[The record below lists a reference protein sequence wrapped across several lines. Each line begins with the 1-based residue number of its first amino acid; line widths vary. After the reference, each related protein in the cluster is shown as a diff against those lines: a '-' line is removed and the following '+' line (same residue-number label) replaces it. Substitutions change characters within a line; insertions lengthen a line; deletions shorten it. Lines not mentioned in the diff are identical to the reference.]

1 MVSLATG
8 VDETA
13 VKVNSVT
20 RSLSLSKQ
28 KKEFI
33 IKPLRCLWNNMY
45 FYGKHKSDIYMRLQY
60 RLLTFFLSSFFILFS
75 VQIFSNTNLDSASVY
90 SHAESAPMG
99 VRSNPRDLSKYLTK
113 PFSDD
118 ASKILSISY
127 WIAQNISYD
136 ISLHHPATYTSKK
149 VLQSGTAKADGFV
162 QLFVDLCTYS
172 DIPAI
177 AVYGYK
183 RNFDQMPGDTLFR
196 SNHVWALVKQ
206 NRDWHI
212 YDPALASGTVSF
224 KKDLFADVGK
234 SSQDIVI
241 PIEQLKYTK
250 KFNPVWID
258 IAPEKAALTHHPIIP
273 LFQLLKYPVHIQT
286 FAKGN
291 KAVSSYLSKNEGE
304 NIKNK
309 KIDSYAE
316 NPPAEQYV
324 TTAEESVRHNPYNA
338 RDMAYLYYKSI
349 HLHKKDT
356 YIPET
361 ESFIGSFDVLQP
373 MRKHAY
379 IADSLFE
386 IAEDNNEREYD
397 ILKARSERWEDS
409 LINKNK
415 MYTKIL
421 KTRLRE
427 NEQYIK
433 KINRVQDKLNKS
445 LVEITENTGIHP
457 NEIIENTNR
466 PAQKDN
472 DEMYSAYFL
481 KKQIDSLSLV
491 ADSTLQKFYSRED
504 KVFADLYGGSR
515 KNQYHISIC
524 YQNIS
529 EQLQGILQY
538 KKNNIQLVYYSE
550 DTIIKPKL
558 EQNLKKAEKLR
569 KEFLDAFIPALEEYQ
584 KSCFDIVKNYTDI
597 MSEQLELIVELKE
610 NSVKEKNED
619 NIYRQTVEKFED
631 NMREMAKIITV
642 QQEQITILAE
652 MLKKEVHDMN
662 STLSYL
668 EREED
673 YEKIRNDTYETFIEN
688 RADMEEEMLDRISDE
703 VGDVLKILTKM
714 LEK

>member
-1 MVSLATG
+1 M
-8 VDETA
+8 
-13 VKVNSVT
+13 K
-20 RSLSLSKQ
+20 
-28 KKEFI
+28 F
-33 IKPLRCLWNNMY
+33 
-45 FYGKHKSDIYMRLQY
+45 QY
-60 RLLTFFLSSFFILFS
+60 RLLTFFLGSYFSLFS
-75 VQIFSNTNLDSASVY
+75 VQVFSNTTLDSASVY
-90 SHAESAPMG
+90 SHAESAPLG
-99 VRSNPRDLSKYLTK
+99 VRSNPRDLSTYLTK

-136 ISLHHPATYTSKK
+136 ISLHQPATYSSKK

-162 QLFVDLCTYS
+162 QLFVELCTHS
-172 DIPAI
+172 NIPAI

-196 SNHVWALVKQ
+196 SNHVWVLAQQ
-206 NRDWHI
+206 NQNWHI
-212 YDPALASGTVSF
+212 YDPTLASGSISF

-234 SSQDIVI
+234 PPQDIVI
-241 PIEQLKYTK
+241 PIEQLLYTK
-250 KFNPVWID
+250 KFNPAWLD
-258 IAPEKAALTHHPIIP
+258 IAPEKAAITHHPIIP
-273 LFQLLKYPVHIQT
+273 MFQLLKYPVHIQT

-291 KAVSSYLSKNEGE
+291 KAVSSYLSKNKGAD
-304 NIKNK
+304 IKNE

-316 NPPAEQYV
+316 TPLAEQYV
-324 TTAEESVRHNPYNA
+324 TTAEESARNNPHNV

-349 HLHKKDT
+349 HLNKKDT

-361 ESFIGSFDVLQP
+361 ESFMGSFEVLQP

-386 IAEDNNEREYD
+386 IAEDNNDREYD
-397 ILKARSERWEDS
+397 IFKNRSELWEDS
-409 LINKNK
+409 LIDRNK

-427 NEQYIK
+427 NEQYVK

-445 LVEITENTGIHP
+445 LAEITENTGIHP

-472 DEMYSAYFL
+472 DEMYEAFHL
-481 KKQIDSLSLV
+481 KKEIDSIALL
-491 ADSTLQKFYSRED
+491 ADSVVQKFYSRED
-504 KVFADLYGGSR
+504 KVFADLYAGSR
-515 KNQYHISIC
+515 KNQYHISTC
-524 YQNIS
+524 YQTIS
-529 EQLQGILQY
+529 KQTQGILQY

-550 DTIIKPKL
+550 DTVIKPKIQ
-558 EQNLKKAEKLR
+558 QNLDKAEKLR
-569 KEFLDAFIPALEEYQ
+569 KDFLDAFIPALEEYQ
-584 KSCFDIVKNYTDI
+584 KFCFYIVKDYTDV
-597 MSEQLELIVELKE
+597 MSEQIEMIVELKE

-619 NIYRQTVEKFED
+619 NLYIQTVETFED
-631 NMREMAKIITV
+631 NMREMAKTITI

-652 MLKKEVHDMN
+652 MLEKEVGDMTSSLN
-662 STLSYL
+662 YL
-668 EREED
+668 DVEED

-688 RADMEEEMLDRISDE
+688 RADKEEEMLDRMSDE

-714 LEK
+714 LDK